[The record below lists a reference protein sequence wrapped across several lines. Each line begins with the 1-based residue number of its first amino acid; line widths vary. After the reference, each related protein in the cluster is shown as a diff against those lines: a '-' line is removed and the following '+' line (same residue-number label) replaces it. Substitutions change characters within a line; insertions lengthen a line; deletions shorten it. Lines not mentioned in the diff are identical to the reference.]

1 MLRELGNEII
11 ELFKAGEVKD
21 AQIAELRRENEE
33 LRVSIEP
40 LNVQIANLQAE
51 LEAKVEEIADKDALL
66 AEKENKIVE
75 LQEQA
80 DLKLNEVKAIVD
92 ELKGLIANA

>member
-1 MLRELGNEII
+1 MLKELGKEIMALL
-11 ELFKAGEVKD
+11 EEKEGKD
-21 AQIAELRRENEE
+21 VQIAELKKENEE
-33 LRVSIEP
+33 LRAAVEP

-51 LEAKVEEIADKDALL
+51 LETKVEEITDKDALL

>member
-1 MLRELGNEII
+1 MLQELGNEII
-11 ELFKAGEVKD
+11 ELFKEVEVKD